1 MHAQQVGAPAPA
13 ADLSEALAT
22 LSLVN
27 QAANQQTTVV
37 NDALLQAIERLTAAS
52 QRNFQAMTEEMGK
65 LSELVAQL
73 KQQLKDQ
80 AQIHQAKEQAS
91 DARTAVLEKRV
102 DDQARE
108 LIRVKTEHE
117 ATKKRLEEHTHPYV
131 NSVSNQ
137 YGTPFHNSAN
147 TSPPNPPPEPPPKT
161 ETKGRKWWKML

>member
-80 AQIHQAKEQAS
+80 AQLHQDKEQALVELYQKEKQTS
-91 DARTAVLEKRV
+91 DAHIAALNEKVSSLSKKLSELEKNFDGHYHYTTTRIV
-102 DDQARE
+102 VTSYYPDGRTPLTCGPQVLTTGPE
-108 LIRVKTEHE
+108 GL
-117 ATKKRLEEHTHPYV
+117 TK
-131 NSVSNQ
+131 
-137 YGTPFHNSAN
+137 
-147 TSPPNPPPEPPPKT
+147 PK
-161 ETKGRKWWKML
+161 